1 MTTTP
6 DGISFAALQDMLADA
21 PKEGQAAPAD
31 DAPMSRERIEE
42 IADKCLTYAAE
53 LGATGPMVH
62 KTMMVMTLSNLIQWH
77 NTIAQQHVEAGEID
91 TAGAWARDA
100 GKCQAMLDIL
110 YSINCG
116 GEDDFLCR
124 HE

>member
-42 IADKCLTYAAE
+42 IADKCLTYASE
-53 LGATGPMVH
+53 LGANGPMVH

-77 NTIAQQHVEAGEID
+77 TKIGERHMEAGE
-91 TAGAWARDA
+91 TEAGVAWLRDA
-100 GKCQAMLDIL
+100 GKCQSMLDIV
-110 YSINCG
+110 YTINCD
-116 GEDDFLCR
+116 GENDFLMK
-124 HE
+124 

>member
-6 DGISFAALQDMLADA
+6 DGISFAALQEMLADA
-21 PKEGQAAPAD
+21 PKEGQEAP
-31 DAPMSRERIEE
+31 DAPMTKERVEE

-53 LGATGPMVH
+53 LGAKGPMVH

-77 NTIAQQHVEAGEID
+77 NSIAEQHIEAGEIE
-91 TAGAWARDA
+91 TAGAWYRDG

-110 YSINCG
+110 FSINCG
-116 GEDDFLCR
+116 GEEDFLLK
-124 HE
+124 E